1 MAERIVIEPVTRIE
15 GHARISLLLDEAG
28 RVAEARFQVTQV
40 RGFEQF
46 VVGRPYFEMPALTAR
61 ICGICPVSHVLA
73 SAKACDQLLAVR
85 IPETAANLRRILNLG
100 QLIQSHAL
108 SWFHLSAPDLLLGM
122 DHPPATRNFLGIAA
136 TDPQFARDGIRL
148 RRFGQQV
155 IERLAG
161 RRIHP
166 AWVVPGGVDAP
177 LEPSTREAILA
188 EIPEIK
194 ALACGHLER
203 CRQLLARHLEEARVF
218 ASFPSLFL
226 GLTGP
231 DGRLEHYDG
240 LVRIIDADGRLL
252 ADGLDPADYADT
264 IGEAVEPWTYL
275 KFPYYKPHGYPDG
288 MYRVGPLARLNLV
301 DRCGTELADRELA
314 HFRSLAPGPVPGNF
328 HAHYARL
335 IELLAAVEAMETL
348 LADPAILARRVRAVA
363 GVNASEGVG
372 AIEAPR
378 GFLLHHYRVDE
389 HGLIEQANLI
399 IATGHNNLAMQR
411 GILQAARH
419 YLDHNPP
426 AEGLLNR
433 LEAAIRTFDPC
444 LSCSTHAVGAM
455 PLMVRLLDPDGST
468 VAELGR

>member
-108 SWFHLSAPDLLLGM
+108 SWFYLSAPDLLLGM

-136 TDPQFARDGIRL
+136 TDRQFARDGIRL

-194 ALACGHLER
+194 TLACHHLER
-203 CRQLLARHLEEARVF
+203 CRQLLDNHLEEARVF

-231 DGRLEHYDG
+231 GGRLEHYDG
-240 LVRIIDADGRLL
+240 LVRIIDADGALL

-335 IELLAAVEAMETL
+335 IELLAAVGFMETL
-348 LADPAILARRVRAVA
+348 LAIGHFSLAGCGPLA
-363 GVNASEGVG
+363 GVNETEVG
-372 AIEAPR
+372 TIKAPR
-378 GFLLHHYRVDE
+378 GFLLHHLPGGRARPDRAGQLV
-389 HGLIEQANLI
+389 

-411 GILQAARH
+411 GILRPALPGPQPARRGAAQ
-419 YLDHNPP
+419 
-426 AEGLLNR
+426 R
-433 LEAAIRTFDPC
+433 LEAAIHLRSC
-444 LSCSTHAVGAM
+444 LSLLHHAVGHHTA
-455 PLMVRLLDPDGST
+455 DG
-468 VAELGR
+468 APARPGRQHRGELGH

>member
-166 AWVVPGGVDAP
+166 AWVVPGGVEAP

-194 ALACGHLER
+194 TLACGHLER
-203 CRQLLARHLEEARVF
+203 CRQLLDRHPEEARVF

-231 DGRLEHYDG
+231 GGRLEHYDG
-240 LVRIIDADGRLL
+240 LVRVIDADGTLL

-328 HAHYARL
+328 HAHYGRL

-433 LEAAIRTFDPC
+433 LEAVIRTFDPC

-455 PLMVRLLDPDGST
+455 PLVVRLLDPDGST

>member
-1 MAERIVIEPVTRIE
+1 MAEQIVIEPITRIE
-15 GHARISLLLDEAG
+15 GHARISLLLDEVG

-85 IPETAANLRRILNLG
+85 IPETAANLRRVLNLG

-108 SWFHLSAPDLLLGM
+108 SWFYLSAPDLLLGM

-136 TDPQFARDGIRL
+136 TDLQFARDGIRL

-194 ALACGHLER
+194 TLACGHLER

-231 DGRLEHYDG
+231 GGRLEHYDG
-240 LVRIIDADGRLL
+240 LVRIIDADGARL

-328 HAHYARL
+328 YAHYARL
-335 IELLAAVEAMETL
+335 IELLAAVESMELL
-348 LADPAILARRVRAVA
+348 LADPASLDRRVRAVA
-363 GVNASEGVG
+363 GVNETEGVG

-426 AEGLLNR
+426 TEGLLNR
-433 LEAAIRTFDPC
+433 LEAVIRTFDPC

-455 PLMVRLLDPDGST
+455 PLVVRLLDPDGST